1 MENSEIILGTHNSAT
16 GGKLVWWQ
24 RPFGWLLHLTSRCQ
38 SKTIEEQLKDGVRL
52 LNFQITKYK
61 GEWHFSHGT
70 TIYDETLYEVFEKI
84 QYLINPEK
92 PVYFQLFLDN
102 NYFTGQDCED
112 FRQLVKVLA
121 KFYKSGDLIM
131 LYAWIEGS
139 AEYPYKSDIKLSY
152 EEHYWTLSWAKKN
165 AKSILDR
172 LPLPKRHARRYNTQY
187 KQNCKSEILMLDFY
201 DID

>member
-1 MENSEIILGTHNSAT
+1 MDLSMCCSILIRVKN
-16 GGKLVWWQ
+16 KL
-24 RPFGWLLHLTSRCQ
+24 
-38 SKTIEEQLKDGVRL
+38 
-52 LNFQITKYK
+52 
-61 GEWHFSHGT
+61 
-70 TIYDETLYEVFEKI
+70 
-84 QYLINPEK
+84 
-92 PVYFQLFLDN
+92 
-102 NYFTGQDCED
+102 
-112 FRQLVKVLA
+112 
-121 KFYKSGDLIM
+121 SGALIM